1 LPEINYN
8 YMSKFVLSLGG
19 SLIYP
24 EKIDV
29 EFLKAFRALI
39 LRYVDENEFYIVT
52 GGGRLAR
59 EAQAAVKSA
68 GEISGENLDW
78 LGIAATRVNAELV
91 KALFGEEANAEI
103 LYDPSIAPVEKK
115 RIYVGGGSRPGWSSD
130 YVAVSLAKTVGAK
143 TLLNLSN
150 IDYVYDKDPRL
161 NADAKPIEKMSWDDM
176 RAIVGGEWK
185 PGANVPFDPL
195 ACGLAE
201 RSGITVIVLNGKK
214 LDNLEKYLNGDKH
227 VGTIIG

>member
-1 LPEINYN
+1 
-8 YMSKFVLSLGG
+8 MVKFILSLGG

-24 EKIDV
+24 EKIDIDY
-29 EFLKAFRALI
+29 LKAFRALI
-39 LRYVDENEFYIVT
+39 LRYLDKNEFYIIT

-68 GEISGENLDW
+68 GDVSGKNLDW

-130 YVAVSLAKTVGAK
+130 YVAVSLAKTVGAI
-143 TLLNLSN
+143 TVLNLSN
-150 IDYVYDKDPRL
+150 IDYVYEQDPRK
-161 NADAKPIEKMSWDDM
+161 NRDAKPIEKMSWSDM
-176 RAIVGGEWK
+176 KKIVGGEWT
-185 PGANVPFDPL
+185 PGANVPFDPV
-195 ACGLAE
+195 ACKLAE
-201 RSGITVIVLNGKK
+201 ESGIAVVVMNGKK
-214 LDNLEKYLNGDKH
+214 LDNLEKYLSGDKYI
-227 VGTIIG
+227 GTIIG

>member
-1 LPEINYN
+1 
-8 YMSKFVLSLGG
+8 MVKFILSLGG

-24 EKIDV
+24 EKIDIDY
-29 EFLKAFRALI
+29 LKAFRALI
-39 LRYVDENEFYIVT
+39 LRYLDKNEFYIIT

-68 GEISGENLDW
+68 GDVSGKNLDW

-91 KALFGEEANAEI
+91 KSIFGNEANSEI
-103 LYDPSIAPVEKK
+103 IYDPNIAPAEKK

-130 YVAVSLAKTVGAK
+130 YVAVSLAKTVGAI
-143 TLLNLSN
+143 TVLNLSN
-150 IDYVYDKDPRL
+150 IDYVYEQDPRK
-161 NADAKPIEKMSWDDM
+161 NPDAKPIEKMSWSDM
-176 RAIVGGEWK
+176 KKIVGGKWT
-185 PGANVPFDPL
+185 PGSNVPFDPV
-195 ACGLAE
+195 ACKLAE
-201 RSGITVIVLNGKK
+201 ESGIAVVVMNGKK